1 MNSFP
6 LRDSQLFGTF
16 AAVGVCLGGAAAYA
30 HLRRRPSPG
39 RGRAQAQGLSCVQ
52 QGRITMT
59 PP

>member
-16 AAVGVCLGGAAAYA
+16 AAVGACLGGVAAYA
-30 HLRRRPSPG
+30 LLRRRPAPMKRSVSDG
-39 RGRAQAQGLSCVQ
+39 ICWSSRGASS
-52 QGRITMT
+52 T